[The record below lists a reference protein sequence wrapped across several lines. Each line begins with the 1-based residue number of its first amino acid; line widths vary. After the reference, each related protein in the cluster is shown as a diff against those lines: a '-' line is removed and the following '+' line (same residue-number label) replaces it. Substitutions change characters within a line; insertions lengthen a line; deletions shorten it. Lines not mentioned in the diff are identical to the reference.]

1 MTAQNGDFWIRD
13 VDGRVLGPVSYPVL
27 RDLCSARR
35 LVGVTHVS
43 RDGTTWRTLMELPE
57 LASLLE
63 APETAQ
69 LQQEQQGEA
78 MRLRA
83 QLKAAEH
90 APAHLIFKVAEHAPL
105 QTYRQA
111 YFALARRFHPSRLEP
126 TTHPEL
132 VAASR
137 EAFAFFSKRMSEV
150 EARITAQ
157 APASPPLSRSSPVP
171 PVASLVAPTPA
182 PMLTPPTL
190 LPTSNAVA
198 RSTVPPAADV
208 RPPSAARAGTG
219 ANRVVSRPDA
229 GRPITPPPPPAAART
244 TAPRRLLTT
253 PVPERSGVST
263 PPPAGRVYRPEDF
276 VGIERRN
283 SERLHANIRVTP
295 TSYRMF
301 TDHALV
307 NISNAGLFINTTHLI
322 PVGSLLDMELTF
334 EGDTR
339 TITARARVVWESS
352 GNDGK
357 HQRGMGLKLTQV
369 DKQDLAFIKDFVRK
383 AAMAGGMG

>member
-1 MTAQNGDFWIRD
+1 MTAATGDYWIRD
-13 VDGRVLGPVSYPVL
+13 VDGRVLGPVSFPVL

-43 RDGTTWRTLMELPE
+43 RDGKSWQTLQELPE
-57 LASLLE
+57 LATLLE
-63 APETAQ
+63 APEAAQ
-69 LQQEQQGEA
+69 LQQEQQAEA
-78 MRLRA
+78 VRLRA
-83 QLKAAEH
+83 QLRAAAS
-90 APAHLIFKVAEHAPL
+90 APAHLIFKVAEEAPL

-126 TTHPEL
+126 TTHPDL

-150 EARITAQ
+150 EARIT
-157 APASPPLSRSSPVP
+157 PPSPVP
-171 PVASLVAPTPA
+171 PIAPVPRLTPTPVGTSSRSPVPPTAPVLTPVAPGA
-182 PMLTPPTL
+182 
-190 LPTSNAVA
+190 A
-198 RSTVPPAADV
+198 RSPVPPPATI
-208 RPPSAARAGTG
+208 R
-219 ANRVVSRPDA
+219 
-229 GRPITPPPPPAAART
+229 TPPPPPADVVSRRPGVTSSPTPPPPTGSLRNEVRVPVGSMSPTPPRAR
-244 TAPRRLLTT
+244 LT
-253 PVPERSGVST
+253 SFST
-263 PPPAGRVYRPEDF
+263 PPPEGSVYRPEDF

-283 SERLHANIRVTP
+283 AERLHANIRITP

-307 NISNAGLFINTTHLI
+307 NISNSGLFISTKDLI

-339 TITARARVVWESS
+339 TITARARVVWEST
-352 GNDGK
+352 GADGR
-357 HQRGMGLKLTQV
+357 HERGMGLKLTQV

-383 AAMAGGMG
+383 AAMAGTR